1 MTAYLPLEDQIRV
14 LFDVVRHPEGRP
26 YTLQE
31 VSEQIDVSLATISQM
46 RSGRIKNPQLHTLR
60 ELCRFFDVPLHYFE
74 TRTVEACYAVSQANR
89 PPIPPIAHQ
98 IAVRAARLSPAAQQD
113 VLVLIRWV
121 QAAEAQQHRDPGRS
135 PLPHLEAFDEQG

>member
-1 MTAYLPLEDQIRV
+1 MTDYLPLDDQIRV
-14 LFDVVRHPEGRP
+14 LFDAVRHPKGRP

-31 VSEQIDVSLATISQM
+31 VSERIDVSLATISQM

-74 TRTVEACYAVSQANR
+74 TRTIEACYAISQTNQ
-89 PPIPPIAHQ
+89 PPIPPVAHE
-98 IAVRAARLSPAAQQD
+98 IAVHAARLSPAAQQD

-121 QAAEAQQHRDPGRS
+121 QAAEAQQRRDPGLS
-135 PLPHLEAFDEQG
+135 PLPHLEAFDGQG